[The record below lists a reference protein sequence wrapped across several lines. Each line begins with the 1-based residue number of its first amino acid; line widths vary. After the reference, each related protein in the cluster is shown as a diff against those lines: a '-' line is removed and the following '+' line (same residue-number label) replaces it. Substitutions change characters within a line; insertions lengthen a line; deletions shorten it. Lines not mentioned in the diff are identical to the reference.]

1 MSKTIQIFTVVTI
14 IGLMMFGF
22 FSGVPGLSI
31 PRAAAASGTAFDNV
45 VTILMENHGL
55 TDIVPSATYMTSLA
69 NTNGLATHYVGVI
82 HPSEGNYVAMISGD
96 TYGFTGDCGYCPGR
110 TSAPNIVDRLESAGL
125 TWQAF
130 AESASGSGTCSFHP
144 PRGGDHYAFITF
156 TDIQTNSARCAN
168 MLNTSESNDNEFIAA
183 LNTATPANYIWLT
196 PTDSNNMHDNSV
208 SSGDAYLST
217 LVPRILSSTTFT
229 TKRAALFIVFD
240 EGNDNCSFGD
250 CVYASWIGPA
260 AKKAFT
266 STTAYD
272 HYSYLHTILA
282 NWNLPTLTGNDASA
296 TTMMEFFAPSGPI
309 PLSTSFIVPTNPIIN
324 LPVTFTSTTLG
335 GTSPYT
341 VAWNFGD
348 GSTGTGALVTHIYT
362 TTQTFTVTETAT
374 DSSSPAQTATSSQ
387 SVSVAVP
394 PPLTTSF
401 TVSPANPLVNTQVTF
416 TATSA
421 GGTGPYTVA
430 WTFGDGSTG
439 TGPSVTHTYTAAQ
452 AFTVTETATDSSTP
466 AQTATSSKSVTVSTT
481 PPLTTSFTVIPS
493 SPVVNTPATLTASTS
508 GGTGPYTISWSFG
521 DGSTGSGTTTP
532 HTYAAAQSFTV
543 TETARDSST
552 PQQTTVS
559 TNTVTVSTLQTGNFG
574 SCASLPQGWNCGNT
588 NGLTG
593 SSVDIVSGVLQ
604 TRESNPGVG
613 SDNSYYYSTAQ
624 KGTFPWDPCRAPAN
638 GVLPSTVSSVSTT
651 FTPLTITASG
661 SYRYHIYVALYYWLP
676 NGPVSAGGSTYQ
688 CLDTQVRIENIG
700 GSFSPVGSTSTYNPG
715 DSFGWDQITI
725 GSVSTGQTYTLTAD
739 VQEQCQ
745 QDEAAWGIPTST
757 PCQLAGIEIGTE
769 GFQFQTLD
777 VDWIAVALSTTS
789 PPPLSASINFT
800 PSAPVAGQGVSFTG
814 SAIGGTA
821 PYTYAWTFGDGGTA
835 SGSTVSHAYSTP
847 GSYSVQLIVAD
858 NSAASASTTQTVTV
872 APQPPSPVQASFTV
886 SPTSILVGQAV
897 TFTGT
902 ATGGTQP
909 YSYSWDFG
917 DGATGSGAIAAYAYS
932 TSGSFTVTLTVADSA
947 SQTGS
952 ASKSVPVSPSSIPDF
967 TANASPTTVSV
978 QAGNSASTQVQLSSL
993 TGFAGT
999 VLLTVTSSPT
1009 GPSPVLTQPSLSL
1022 TSGGSAATTLTIS
1035 TTTSTTAMNYDV
1047 RVVAVGG
1054 STSHTIHVTLRVTA
1068 IPPPPDIDISTSQS
1082 TLLLNAGATTNSI
1095 ITLTSLNGFSGTVLV
1110 TATGAGLTFS
1120 LTTGIV
1126 TLSAGSSQTLTLT
1139 VGALPATQTGTYTLT
1154 VYAASGSLQR
1164 STSLTV
1170 EVTVNSPP
1178 TVNVPA
1184 TTSGFPGFSIQFIV
1198 NATDPDQGQTVTF
1211 SSTGLPPGAS
1221 FDTATGAFS
1230 WTPLPSQAGTYT
1242 MTFTATDDGNPPMS
1256 NSNSVTVTVEGTG
1269 TPPPPTQ
1276 NQGTCLLCQITQ
1288 TTKTNTWVLVTGILA
1303 GFMLTMTAIYLRAR
1317 GRLQEVR
1324 RMRRLTR
1331 YS

>member
-1 MSKTIQIFTVVTI
+1 
-14 IGLMMFGF
+14 
-22 FSGVPGLSI
+22 
-31 PRAAAASGTAFDNV
+31 
-45 VTILMENHGL
+45 
-55 TDIVPSATYMTSLA
+55 
-69 NTNGLATHYVGVI
+69 
-82 HPSEGNYVAMISGD
+82 
-96 TYGFTGDCGYCPGR
+96 
-110 TSAPNIVDRLESAGL
+110 
-125 TWQAF
+125 
-130 AESASGSGTCSFHP
+130 
-144 PRGGDHYAFITF
+144 
-156 TDIQTNSARCAN
+156 
-168 MLNTSESNDNEFIAA
+168 
-183 LNTATPANYIWLT
+183 
-196 PTDSNNMHDNSV
+196 
-208 SSGDAYLST
+208 
-217 LVPRILSSTTFT
+217 
-229 TKRAALFIVFD
+229 
-240 EGNDNCSFGD
+240 
-250 CVYASWIGPA
+250 
-260 AKKAFT
+260 
-266 STTAYD
+266 
-272 HYSYLHTILA
+272 
-282 NWNLPTLTGNDASA
+282 
-296 TTMMEFFAPSGPI
+296 
-309 PLSTSFIVPTNPIIN
+309 
-324 LPVTFTSTTLG
+324 
-335 GTSPYT
+335 
-341 VAWNFGD
+341 
-348 GSTGTGALVTHIYT
+348 
-362 TTQTFTVTETAT
+362 
-374 DSSSPAQTATSSQ
+374 
-387 SVSVAVP
+387 
-394 PPLTTSF
+394 
-401 TVSPANPLVNTQVTF
+401 
-416 TATSA
+416 
-421 GGTGPYTVA
+421 
-430 WTFGDGSTG
+430 
-439 TGPSVTHTYTAAQ
+439 
-452 AFTVTETATDSSTP
+452 
-466 AQTATSSKSVTVSTT
+466 
-481 PPLTTSFTVIPS
+481 
-493 SPVVNTPATLTASTS
+493 
-508 GGTGPYTISWSFG
+508 
-521 DGSTGSGTTTP
+521 
-532 HTYAAAQSFTV
+532 
-543 TETARDSST
+543 
-552 PQQTTVS
+552 
-559 TNTVTVSTLQTGNFG
+559 
-574 SCASLPQGWNCGNT
+574 
-588 NGLTG
+588 
-593 SSVDIVSGVLQ
+593 
-604 TRESNPGVG
+604 
-613 SDNSYYYSTAQ
+613 
-624 KGTFPWDPCRAPAN
+624 
-638 GVLPSTVSSVSTT
+638 
-651 FTPLTITASG
+651 
-661 SYRYHIYVALYYWLP
+661 
-676 NGPVSAGGSTYQ
+676 
-688 CLDTQVRIENIG
+688 
-700 GSFSPVGSTSTYNPG
+700 
-715 DSFGWDQITI
+715 I

-1095 ITLTSLNGFSGTVLV
+1095 ITL
-1110 TATGAGLTFS
+1110 
-1120 LTTGIV
+1120 
-1126 TLSAGSSQTLTLT
+1126 
-1139 VGALPATQTGTYTLT
+1139 QTGTYGLT

-1170 EVTVNSPP
+1170 MVTINSPP
-1178 TVNVPA
+1178 KVTVPA
-1184 TTSGFPGFSIQFIV
+1184 PTSGLAGFSIQFVV
-1198 NATDPDQGQTVTF
+1198 NATDPDQGQTITF
-1211 SSTGLPPGAS
+1211 SATGLPSGAS
-1221 FDTATGAFS
+1221 FDPATGAFS